1 MAVPA
6 VESGRIR
13 ARDVSRSF
21 EIRLVKARSLKETL
35 LRRSLPPK
43 REIKALQSVDLDVAP
58 GETFGV
64 VGQNGSGK
72 STLLKL
78 LAGVFEPSG
87 GSLDVGGRVGSL
99 IEVGA
104 GFHPEFTGTE
114 NVYLNAA
121 IHGISRAHVDEHL
134 DDIIAF
140 AELEDFADVPVK
152 TYSTGM
158 FMRLGFSVAMHIE
171 PDVLLVDEVLAVGDE
186 DFQQKCFGR
195 IWEFKRA
202 GGTIVFVSHDPRQV
216 EQLCDHA
223 ILLEHG
229 SVVERG
235 TAEDVLRAYH
245 RRLAAR
251 RPAVRDEGAIGRS
264 SQDCS
269 IRQVRAI
276 AGDQTVRDRFLEGE
290 PFVVEAWLKSETGLE
305 AARVVF
311 TFRQESGHLL
321 AVQSVPGVN
330 VRAGELRGV
339 RLHLHEPPIRD
350 GRFTVGVSVVTH
362 DRDRE
367 LAAADRALELAL
379 FGREGTADGPVRL
392 GATWELTSQ
401 SRADEP
407 AQEAVGRP

>member
-1 MAVPA
+1 MEPA
-6 VESGRIR
+6 VEAGRIR
-13 ARDVSRSF
+13 GRDVTRLF
-21 EIRLVKARSLKETL
+21 EIRLVKARSLKESL
-35 LRRSLPPK
+35 LHRSLPPK
-43 REIKALQSVDLDVAP
+43 REIRALQNVDIDVAP

-78 LAGVFEPSG
+78 LAGVFEPSS

-121 IHGISRAHVDEHL
+121 IHGISRDYVDEHL
-134 DDIIAF
+134 DEIIAF

-152 TYSTGM
+152 NYSTGM
-158 FMRLGFSVAMHIE
+158 FMRLGFSVAMHIQ
-171 PDVLLVDEVLAVGDE
+171 PDILLVDEVLAVGDE

-216 EQLCDHA
+216 ERLCDHA
-223 ILLEHG
+223 VLLEHG
-229 SVVERG
+229 RVVERG
-235 TAEDVLRAYH
+235 TAADVLRAYH
-245 RRLAAR
+245 RRLAER

-269 IRQVRAI
+269 ILEVRAI
-276 AGDQTVRDRFLEGE
+276 AGDQTARDRFLEGE
-290 PFVVEAWLKSETGLE
+290 PFVVEAWLRSETGVD
-305 AARVVF
+305 AGIVVF
-311 TFRQESGHLL
+311 SFRDESGRLV
-321 AVQSVPGVN
+321 AAQTASPIDIDE
-330 VRAGELRGV
+330 ATLRGV
-339 RLHLHEPPIRD
+339 RLHLHEPPLRD
-350 GRFTVGVSVVTH
+350 GRFTVDVRVLSH

-367 LAAADRALELAL
+367 LAAADRALELTM
-379 FGREGTADGPVRL
+379 FGREGTAEGPIRL
-392 GATWELTSQ
+392 GATWELASE
-401 SRADEP
+401 SRLEAEP
-407 AQEAVGRP
+407 QEQVARS

>member
-1 MAVPA
+1 MPPA
-6 VESGRIR
+6 VEAGRIR
-13 ARDVSRSF
+13 GRDVSRRF

-43 REIKALQSVDLDVAP
+43 REIRALQNVDIDVAP

-78 LAGVFEPSG
+78 LAGVFEPSS
-87 GSLDVGGRVGSL
+87 GSLEVGGRVGSL

-104 GFHPEFTGTE
+104 GFHPEFTGSE

-121 IHGISRAHVDEHL
+121 IHGIARDYVDEHL
-134 DDIIAF
+134 DEIIAF

-152 TYSTGM
+152 NYSTGM
-158 FMRLGFSVAMHIE
+158 FMRLGFSVAMHIQ

-195 IWEFKRA
+195 IWDFKRA

-216 EQLCDHA
+216 ERLCDHA

-229 SVVERG
+229 EVVERG
-235 TAEDVLRAYH
+235 EAAAVLRAYH
-245 RRLAAR
+245 RRLAER
-251 RPAVRDEGAIGRS
+251 RPEVRDEGAIGRS

-269 IRQVRAI
+269 IREVRAI
-276 AGDQTVRDRFLEGE
+276 AGDQTARDRFLEGE
-290 PFVVEAWLKSETGLE
+290 PFVVEAWLRSETGVE
-305 AARVVF
+305 GAIVGF
-311 TFRQESGHLL
+311 TFRDEGGRLVASQTI
-321 AVQSVPGVN
+321 PGVG
-330 VRAGELRGV
+330 VDAGALLGV
-339 RLHLHEPPIRD
+339 RLHLHEPPLRD
-350 GRFTVGVSVVTH
+350 GRFTVGVSVLSH

-367 LAAADRALELAL
+367 LASADRALQLTL
-379 FGREGTADGPVRL
+379 FSRDGTAEGPIRL
-392 GATWELTSQ
+392 GATWEFAEQ
-401 SRADEP
+401 PRREAE
-407 AQEAVGRP
+407 AQEPVARS

>member
-1 MAVPA
+1 MVPA
-6 VESGRIR
+6 VEAGRIR
-13 ARDVSRSF
+13 GRDVSRRF

-43 REIKALQSVDLDVAP
+43 REIRALQNVDFDVAP
-58 GETFGV
+58 GDTFGV

-78 LAGVFEPSG
+78 LAGVFEPSS

-114 NVYLNAA
+114 NAYLNAA
-121 IHGISRAHVDEHL
+121 IHGISRDYIDEHL
-134 DDIIAF
+134 DEIIAF

-152 TYSTGM
+152 NYSTGM
-158 FMRLGFSVAMHIE
+158 FMRLGFSVAMHIQ
-171 PDVLLVDEVLAVGDE
+171 PDILLVDEVLAVGDE

-216 EQLCDHA
+216 ERLCDHA
-223 ILLEHG
+223 ILLEQG
-229 SVVERG
+229 QVVERG
-235 TAEDVLRAYH
+235 PAGTVLQAYH
-245 RRLAAR
+245 RRLAER

-269 IRQVRAI
+269 IHEVRAI
-276 AGDQTVRDRFLEGE
+276 AGDQTARDRFVEGE
-290 PFVVEAWLKSETGLE
+290 PFVVEAWLRSGTGVD
-305 AARVVF
+305 AALVIF
-311 TFRQESGHLL
+311 SFRDESGSLL
-321 AVQSVPGVN
+321 ASQTAPGVD
-330 VRAGELRGV
+330 VDAGELRGV

-350 GRFTVGVSVVTH
+350 GRFTVDVRVLSH

-367 LAAADRALELAL
+367 LAAVDRALELTL
-379 FGREGTADGPVRL
+379 FGREGTAEGPIRL
-392 GATWELTSQ
+392 GATWELTSA
-401 SRADEP
+401 SASEP
-407 AQEAVGRP
+407 EPQEQVARS

>member
-1 MAVPA
+1 MPEPA
-6 VESGRIR
+6 VEAGRIR
-13 ARDVSRSF
+13 GRDVSRSF

-35 LRRSLPPK
+35 LHRSLPPK
-43 REIKALQSVDLDVAP
+43 REIRALQHVDLDVAP

-78 LAGVFEPSG
+78 LAGVFEPSS

-104 GFHPEFTGTE
+104 GFHPEFTGNE

-121 IHGISRAHVDEHL
+121 IHGISRSYVDEHL
-134 DDIIAF
+134 SDIIAF

-152 TYSTGM
+152 NYSTGM
-158 FMRLGFSVAMHIE
+158 FMRLGFSVAMHIQ

-195 IWEFKRA
+195 IWEFKRG

-216 EQLCDHA
+216 EQLCDRA
-223 ILLEHG
+223 ILLDRGE
-229 SVVERG
+229 VVERG
-235 TAEDVLRAYH
+235 TAEDVLRSYH
-245 RRLAAR
+245 RRLAER
-251 RPAVRDEGAIGRS
+251 RPGVRDERAIGRS

-269 IRQVRAI
+269 IREVRAI
-276 AGDQTVRDRFLEGE
+276 GGDQAVRDRFLEGE
-290 PFVVEAWLKSETGLE
+290 PFVVEAWLRSETGIQ

-321 AVQSVPGVN
+321 AVQAVPN
-330 VRAGELRGV
+330 VDVGEGELRGI

-350 GRFTVGVSVVTH
+350 GRFTVDVRVVSH

-367 LAAADRALELAL
+367 LAAADRALELTL
-379 FGREGTADGPVRL
+379 FARDGTADGPVRL
-392 GATWELTSQ
+392 GATWELT
-401 SRADEP
+401 REP
-407 AQEAVGRP
+407 TRETTKEPVARS